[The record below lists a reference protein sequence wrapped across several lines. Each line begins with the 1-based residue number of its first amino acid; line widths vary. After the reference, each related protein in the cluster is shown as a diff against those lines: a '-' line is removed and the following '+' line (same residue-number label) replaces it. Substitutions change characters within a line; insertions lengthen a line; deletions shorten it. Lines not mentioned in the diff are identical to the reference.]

1 LRLNETAG
9 VSSPLGDDQT
19 IDFQP
24 TPSAPR
30 LRVIDIDRNPAYPAI
45 MAALMAEGMLSV
57 KGSKRSSL
65 PNCFGIVR

>member
-1 LRLNETAG
+1 
-9 VSSPLGDDQT
+9 
-19 IDFQP
+19 
-24 TPSAPR
+24 
-30 LRVIDIDRNPAYPAI
+30 VIDINRNPAYPAI